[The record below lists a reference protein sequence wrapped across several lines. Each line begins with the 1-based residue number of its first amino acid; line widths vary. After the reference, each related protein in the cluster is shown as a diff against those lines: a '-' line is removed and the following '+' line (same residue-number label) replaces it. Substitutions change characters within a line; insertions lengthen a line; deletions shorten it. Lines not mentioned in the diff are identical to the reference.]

1 MKTMKDYNNLYLK
14 WDVLFLA
21 YVFQKCRNSS
31 LYNYGLCPSYYL
43 SAPALICHAVVIMT
57 KGELELISDPGMHLF
72 FEKDMRGGVSSISKR
87 YSQANNKYLKSYDP
101 QQDSKHI

>member
-1 MKTMKDYNNLYLK
+1 
-14 WDVLFLA
+14 
-21 YVFQKCRNSS
+21 
-31 LYNYGLCPSYYL
+31 
-43 SAPALICHAVVIMT
+43 MT
-57 KGELELISDPGMHLF
+57 KGELELISNTGMHLF